1 MMVSVQGETEH
12 VRARQLLVNSERY
25 ARSLFTLSPVSLWVK
40 DFSGVKRLMDEARA
54 GGSQYFQV
62 FLSVHH
68 EFVTRCIG
76 QIRALDVNQHT
87 LEMFGVTSKD
97 KLLGQL
103 GQLFRDEMVTS
114 FAEQRVD
121 LWRGKLTQTREVVNY
136 SLKGGVDQ
144 HSHAVCGDAR
154 P

>member
-1 MMVSVQGETEH
+1 V
-12 VRARQLLVNSERY
+12 
-25 ARSLFTLSPVSLWVK
+25 
-40 DFSGVKRLMDEARA
+40 
-54 GGSQYFQV
+54 
-62 FLSVHH
+62 
-68 EFVTRCIG
+68 
-76 QIRALDVNQHT
+76 LDVNQHT

-103 GQLFRDEMVTS
+103 SQLFRDEMMAS

-121 LWRGKLTQTREVVNY
+121 LWQGKLSQTSEVVNY